1 MMPPPSDSPNG
12 KHWSMLAQVEELR
25 MRDEHKTPGD
35 IARRLAGNSTQW
47 PRGAAND
54 ARAAGTQGGFRRDT
68 FNLPRAE
75 ARQKARDWF
84 DSYPKA
90 AYMTEIE
97 FWQELPDDRIEF
109 TIRRLPSAD

>member
-1 MMPPPSDSPNG
+1 
-12 KHWSMLAQVEELR
+12 
-25 MRDEHKTPGD
+25 MRDEPKTPGD
-35 IARRLAGNSTQW
+35 IARRLAGSSAHRS
-47 PRGAAND
+47 RGAFG
-54 ARAAGTQGGFRRDT
+54 ARAAGTDGGFRRES

-75 ARQKARDWF
+75 ARQKARAWF

-97 FWQELPDDRIEF
+97 SWQELPDDRIAF